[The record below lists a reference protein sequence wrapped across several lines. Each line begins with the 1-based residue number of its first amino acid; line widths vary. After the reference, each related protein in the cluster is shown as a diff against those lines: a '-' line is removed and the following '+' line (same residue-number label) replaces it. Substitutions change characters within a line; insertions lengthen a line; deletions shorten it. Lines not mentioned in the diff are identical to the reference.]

1 MANKS
6 IARFPQHLRS
16 PRVWVT
22 ALLLLYL
29 LWLRATDRGDD
40 LLELLLLMALG
51 GGLALAWFVVALRA
65 WLQPE
70 RRAALRALVLEG
82 AAAIVFL
89 AFCLSPL
96 PFQLAFPLSRP
107 ALERFVQQPEPSGG
121 RQVGLLRVLAV
132 RRQRSDGHLALLI
145 HSNMSYSHALVWYP
159 ERERRWFTWEN
170 GFLGSQW
177 RLSSGGM

>member
-1 MANKS
+1 MVMWNFL
-6 IARFPQHLRS
+6 RQLRS

-22 ALLLLYL
+22 VLYLLYL
-29 LWLRATDRGDD
+29 LWLRATDRWDD
-40 LLELLLLMALG
+40 LLEVLLLLALG
-51 GGLALAWFVVALRA
+51 GGLVLAWFVVALRA

-70 RRAALRALVLEG
+70 RRAALRALVFEG
-82 AAAIVFL
+82 VAAVAFL
-89 AFCLSPL
+89 AFCVSPL

-177 RLSSGGM
+177 ELVSWGI